1 MRCSS
6 EPRVSVVIP
15 AYNAQDFIAETLESA
30 LNQSF
35 RAFEIIVVDD
45 GSCDGTHAIVD
56 KYCNRGVTLL
66 TQPNAGIGA
75 ARNRALS
82 VAQSKLIALLD
93 SDDLWEPDYLHT
105 MVGFLDRNPEVSIA
119 FSDQLFFGKSKFS
132 GRRYQEVY
140 PPSPPITFAKLAGGI
155 SNVSI
160 SATLRRD
167 VFARVGLFEQGE
179 AIRGGEDFD
188 LWLRALHAGCRIEPV
203 PCVLARYRRHVDS
216 LSSSTPMEK
225 AALYALGKWRGEKSL
240 TAPEREAVET
250 AYLRIRSY
258 LDVREAISH
267 IHTGD
272 YALALAALRR
282 ACEYNPKWRYRAARL
297 GLAVWPGLTR
307 VALRGM
313 N

>member
-1 MRCSS
+1 MRRSS

-15 AYNAQDFIAETLESA
+15 AYNAQDFIAETLEFA

-35 RAFEIIVVDD
+35 RSFEIIVVDD
-45 GSCDGTHAIVD
+45 GSTDGTAAVVERYRD
-56 KYCNRGVTLL
+56 RGVILL
-66 TQPNAGIGA
+66 KQANFGLPA

-82 VAQSKLIALLD
+82 IAQGEYVAPLD
-93 SDDLWEPDYLHT
+93 SDDLWESTYLET
-105 MVGFLDRNPEVSIA
+105 MAEFLDANPEVSIA
-119 FSDQLFFGKSKFS
+119 FSDQLFFGNSKFS

-140 PPSPPITFAKLAGGI
+140 PPSPPITFAKLAGGR

-160 SATLRRD
+160 SATLRRE
-167 VFARVGLFEQGE
+167 VFTRIGLFDEEMTEG
-179 AIRGGEDFD
+179 AEDFD

-203 PCVLARYRRHVDS
+203 PCVLAHYRRHVDS
-216 LSSSTPMEK
+216 LSSSKPVEK
-225 AALYALGKWRGEKSL
+225 AVLYALGKWRGEKSL

-250 AYLRIRSY
+250 TCLRIQAY
-258 LDVREAISH
+258 LDVREAIGH

>member
-1 MRCSS
+1 M
-6 EPRVSVVIP
+6 
-15 AYNAQDFIAETLESA
+15 AE
-30 LNQSF
+30 
-35 RAFEIIVVDD
+35 
-45 GSCDGTHAIVD
+45 
-56 KYCNRGVTLL
+56 
-66 TQPNAGIGA
+66 
-75 ARNRALS
+75 
-82 VAQSKLIALLD
+82 
-93 SDDLWEPDYLHT
+93 
-105 MVGFLDRNPEVSIA
+105 FLDANPEVSIA
-119 FSDQLFFGKSKFS
+119 FSDQLFFGNSKFS

-140 PPSPPITFAKLAGGI
+140 PPSPPITFAKLAGGR

-160 SATLRRD
+160 SATLRRE
-167 VFARVGLFEQGE
+167 VFTRIGLFDEEMTEG
-179 AIRGGEDFD
+179 AEDFD

-203 PCVLARYRRHVDS
+203 PCVLAHYRRHVDS
-216 LSSSTPMEK
+216 LSSSKPVEK
-225 AALYALGKWRGEKSL
+225 AVLYALGKWRGEKSL

-250 AYLRIRSY
+250 TYLRIQAY
-258 LDVREAISH
+258 LDVREAIGH